1 MIDMQD
7 NEENRWLLLDMARAM
22 GSYGYN
28 EMWWAGVFE
37 PDELEYS
44 APDLYEQFIN
54 STDYNP
60 EAHWVRRREYG
71 NGYESV
77 IEESLLDD
85 AWHMRDDIIELAR
98 REDVRKNIPDI
109 DFETR
114 LEKLGVEP

>member
-1 MIDMQD
+1 MT
-7 NEENRWLLLDMARAM
+7 
-22 GSYGYN
+22 
-28 EMWWAGVFE
+28 
-37 PDELEYS
+37 
-44 APDLYEQFIN
+44 N